1 MIVDRIVLDND
12 QQASIFLQQK
22 LKLSNTDQRASII
35 SGIVEKS
42 YELMIN
48 RFGNFLMQ
56 RCLEYSNASQ
66 IASLTACIIGNVCKL
81 SQDPF
86 GCHVIQK
93 ALDCV
98 NENMKKIVVEEML
111 ETVTET
117 IVHRYACHV
126 WQKLF
131 ELRWQ
136 GTPPKFMDKVNE
148 NLKGMWAQVAIGETG
163 SLVVQ
168 NIFENCTS
176 DDKDPCI
183 KEVIEN
189 IDIIIKGQWGNW
201 VIQHMVE
208 YAKPPYRNQVVALVI
223 DNSPFYSV
231 DQFASKAVE
240 KLLKMGEADVIQSF
254 IDKVTEPSNRPRI
267 PLIDSKLSK
276 FLTRTE

>member
-1 MIVDRIVLDND
+1 MIVERIVLDND

-22 LKLSNTDQRASII
+22 LKVSNTEQRASII
-35 SGIVEKS
+35 SCIVEQS
-42 YELMIN
+42 YALMIN

-56 RCLEYSNASQ
+56 RCLEYSSPAQ
-66 IASLTACIIGNVCKL
+66 VASLTNCMIGNVCYL
-81 SQDPF
+81 SMDPF

-98 NENMKKIVVEEML
+98 SEKMKTIVVEEML
-111 ETVTET
+111 ENVSET

-131 ELRWQ
+131 ELRWES
-136 GTPPKFMDKVNE
+136 TPPKFMDKVNSE
-148 NLKGMWAQVAIGETG
+148 LQGMWAQVAVGETG

-168 NIFENCTS
+168 NIFENCTTE
-176 DDKDPCI
+176 DKEMCI

-189 IDIIIKGQWGNW
+189 IDSIIKGQWGNW

-208 YAKPPYRNQVVALVI
+208 YAAEPYREEVVSLVI
-223 DNSPFYSV
+223 ENSAVYSV

-240 KLLKMGEADVIQSF
+240 KLLKMGETRVIQKF
-254 IDKVTEPSNRPRI
+254 LDKVCEPSDRPRI
-267 PLIDSKLSK
+267 PLIDSIVFFVRK
-276 FLTRTE
+276 R